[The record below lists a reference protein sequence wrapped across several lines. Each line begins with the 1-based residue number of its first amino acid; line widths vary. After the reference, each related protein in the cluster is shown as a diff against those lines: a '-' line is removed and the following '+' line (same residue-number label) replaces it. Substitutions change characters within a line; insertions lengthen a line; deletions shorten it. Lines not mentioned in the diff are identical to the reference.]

1 MSATTITTSTPTSTD
16 DAVASFSS
24 PPRVRLRITRRG
36 RRVVSTAVGLLVAGV
51 VGGVL
56 LAGPGAV
63 ASDTAGAASFDY
75 VTVDGGDT
83 LWQVASEIAP
93 TKDPRDVISD
103 IVQLNNLSS
112 TEVAAGQSLAVP
124 AQYSD

>member
-1 MSATTITTSTPTSTD
+1 MSATTITTSTSTSTSTD
-16 DAVASFSS
+16 DAVASFST

-75 VTVDGGDT
+75 VTVDGETPCGRSHPRSHRPKT
-83 LWQVASEIAP
+83 LA
-93 TKDPRDVISD
+93 T
-103 IVQLNNLSS
+103 SS
-112 TEVAAGQSLAVP
+112 ATSC
-124 AQYSD
+124 S